1 MTTLGYKSTRSQESA
16 LTCSCARTTSPE
28 CSGTRRV
35 WNEACN
41 SARRFWPSTRNI
53 PKLWFGM
60 AGACYQGRRW
70 RMRKETLL
78 SGANSFQR
86 GLKEMDDA
94 KRFEPENIGVRI
106 GRAPTLIG
114 ISQCGYGPAD
124 QPGRQLLESAA
135 SDCEQVLA
143 RQQPRFPNLAM
154 HNRGE
159 LLFGLGSAWSMLGD
173 QAKTR
178 SYLNRITVDCRGSSY
193 EQEARTNLEQ
203 KPIPVVKHECQG
215 CHVH

>member
-1 MTTLGYKSTRSQESA
+1 
-16 LTCSCARTTSPE
+16 
-28 CSGTRRV
+28 
-35 WNEACN
+35 
-41 SARRFWPSTRNI
+41 
-53 PKLWFGM
+53 
-60 AGACYQGRRW
+60 
-70 RMRKETLL
+70 
-78 SGANSFQR
+78 
-86 GLKEMDDA
+86 
-94 KRFEPENIGVRI
+94 
-106 GRAPTLIG
+106 
-114 ISQCGYGPAD
+114 
-124 QPGRQLLESAA
+124 
-135 SDCEQVLA
+135 
-143 RQQPRFPNLAM
+143 LAM

>member
-1 MTTLGYKSTRSQESA
+1 MLVRADFFAGMFGHKARMDRGMQFCEKVLAKHPQHAEA
-16 LTCSCARTTSPE
+16 LVC
-28 CSGTRRV
+28 
-35 WNEACN
+35 
-41 SARRFWPSTRNI
+41 
-53 PKLWFGM
+53 M

-78 SGANSFQR
+78 SGTNSFQR

-114 ISQCGYGPAD
+114 ISQSGYDPAD

-143 RQQPRFPNLAM
+143 RQQPRFANLAM